1 MTTALV
7 LAAAAVAYLLWS
19 RPAAPA
25 GLPPLSPLPAP
36 LLPPIAP
43 VAAGGP
49 HPLTLAAI
57 LAAGGMVAFSIH
69 ESGKPRPVPPSPA
82 PVIGL
87 DLRGRFVGPDAA
99 TDAATTAALL
109 EELAGQIEW
118 DGQQQEPRLR
128 TGAAFDDLR
137 RAARELRT
145 RGVSL
150 GARQPAVRDAIKAY
164 LDAEVGTEGG
174 PVDVAGRARWVK
186 GLRDVSSASL
196 AAVSSG
202 PKATSDAE
210 QAAKADSFIQLMQ
223 VCLVAL
229 IALGAVAMWR
239 SA

>member
-49 HPLTLAAI
+49 HPLTLLAI
-57 LAAGGMVAFSIH
+57 LLPWALIAWTHLVQTA
-69 ESGKPRPVPPSPA
+69 PA
-82 PVIGL
+82 PDPAPAPTPAVGL

-109 EELAGQIEW
+109 EELASAIEW
-118 DGQQQEPRLR
+118 DGQQAEPRLR

-137 RAARELRT
+137 RSARELRT

-150 GARQPAVRDAIKAY
+150 GARQPAVRDAIKTF
-164 LDAEVGTEGG
+164 LDQEAGTEGG
-174 PVDVAGRARWVK
+174 PVDAAARAKWV
-186 GLRDVSSASL
+186 RAYR
-196 AAVSSG
+196 AVS
-202 PKATSDAE
+202 
-210 QAAKADSFIQLMQ
+210 QAAAE
-223 VCLVAL
+223 AT
-229 IALGAVAMWR
+229 R
-239 SA
+239 